1 MGASKLVLHYKSQHR
16 TGHTRGKGPGSVTVS
31 QLFHG
36 PAPRSPA
43 RFKLVIGNSLG
54 AKVGIICRHTRGR
67 AHELA
72 PGRELVPASVAGSA
86 SCAWPKAFDEAHIA
100 QHASPSMSSTISPRF
115 YSHGPTVFIV
125 LQASMQARDGWAKGC
140 LSIDS
145 GQNLK
150 AKGAC
155 KGVKRSILVHLSEKL
170 FHARPRLS
178 TFSRAR
184 ATKFGFE

>member
-16 TGHTRGKGPGSVTVS
+16 TGHTRGKGPGSVTFS

-100 QHASPSMSSTISPRF
+100 QHASPSMSSIDHLSTVLFAWAYGLHRAAGEHASPGR
-115 YSHGPTVFIV
+115 V
-125 LQASMQARDGWAKGC
+125 
-140 LSIDS
+140 
-145 GQNLK
+145 GQGVSEYRQCPNLK
-150 AKGAC
+150 AM
-155 KGVKRSILVHLSEKL
+155 GVECMQLKDP
-170 FHARPRLS
+170 F
-178 TFSRAR
+178 
-184 ATKFGFE
+184 

>member
-1 MGASKLVLHYKSQHR
+1 MGASKLVLHSVSYFTKTRPALTGALQASYWQLSGGKS
-16 TGHTRGKGPGSVTVS
+16 GHNLQAYSRSSSRAG
-31 QLFHG
+31 QL
-36 PAPRSPA
+36 
-43 RFKLVIGNSLG
+43 
-54 AKVGIICRHTRGR
+54 
-67 AHELA
+67 ELA

-145 GQNLK
+145 GQ
-150 AKGAC
+150 
-155 KGVKRSILVHLSEKL
+155 
-170 FHARPRLS
+170 
-178 TFSRAR
+178 T
-184 ATKFGFE
+184 